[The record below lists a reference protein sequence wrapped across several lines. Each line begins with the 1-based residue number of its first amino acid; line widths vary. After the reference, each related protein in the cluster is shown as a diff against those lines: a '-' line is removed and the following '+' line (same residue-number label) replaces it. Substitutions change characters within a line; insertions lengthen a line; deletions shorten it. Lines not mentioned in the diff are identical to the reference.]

1 MMIYCR
7 YILCDEE
14 KGFMNQ
20 REKIERVKEF
30 RLIDDV
36 FFEVFA
42 SDIPACQE
50 ILRVILE
57 DTELIVNDVIVQSSE
72 RNLYGR
78 SVRLDA
84 LCTLGDG
91 SLCNIEIQRADND
104 NHLKRARFNA
114 ASITVKESEIGTNF
128 EKVKDVYIVYISEK
142 DFFKGGLTTY
152 HIDKIIRENGICVD
166 DGLHEIFVN
175 TSVNDGSNIAELMQC
190 FKQKDLNNLKFKA
203 VTRRFKEL
211 KETEG
216 GLNAMCKI
224 MEDIVKEEN
233 EKILKEEN
241 IKRIVKMISKSYSK
255 EEVLELAYT
264 EEEYEEAEKGL
275 FATV

>member
-1 MMIYCR
+1 
-7 YILCDEE
+7 
-14 KGFMNQ
+14 MNQ
-20 REKIERVKEF
+20 IEKIERIKEF
-30 RLIDDV
+30 RLIDDI

-57 DTELIVNDVIVQSSE
+57 DAELIVNDVVVQSSE

-84 LCTLGDG
+84 LCTLGNG

-114 ASITVKESEIGTNF
+114 ANITVKESETGTNF
-128 EKVKDVYIVYISEK
+128 EKVKDVYIIYISEK
-142 DFFKGGLTTY
+142 DFFKGGFTTY
-152 HIDKIIRENGICVD
+152 HIDKVIRENGITVD

-175 TSVNDGSNIAELMQC
+175 ASVNDGSNIAEMMQC
-190 FKQKDLNNLKFKA
+190 FTQKSLNNPKFRA

-216 GLNAMCKI
+216 GLTTMCKL
-224 MEDIVKEEN
+224 MDDIVNEEKQKEK
-233 EKILKEEN
+233 EKV
-241 IKRIVKMISKSYSK
+241 RIELLTNMINNGYSK
-255 EEVLELAYT
+255 KDILNIGFTEDEYKKA
-264 EEEYEEAEKGL
+264 EEEL
-275 FATV
+275 LTTF

>member
-1 MMIYCR
+1 
-7 YILCDEE
+7 
-14 KGFMNQ
+14 MNQ
-20 REKIERVKEF
+20 KEKIERIKEF

-42 SDIPACQE
+42 SDIQACQE
-50 ILRVILE
+50 ILRTILE
-57 DTELIVNDVIVQSSE
+57 DEKLIVNDIIVQSSE

-91 SLCNIEIQRADND
+91 SLCNIEIQRSDND

-114 ASITVKESEIGTNF
+114 SSVTIKESEPGTNF
-128 EKVKDVYIVYISEK
+128 ENVKDVYIIYISEK
-142 DFFKGGLTTY
+142 DFFKSGLTTY
-152 HIDKIIRENGICVD
+152 HIDKVIRENGITVD

-175 TSVNDGSNIAELMQC
+175 AAVNDGSNIAELMQC
-190 FKQKDLNNLKFKA
+190 FKQKDLNNPKFKA

-224 MEDIVKEEN
+224 MEDIIKEEER
-233 EKILKEEN
+233 EKN
-241 IKRIVKMISKSYSK
+241 IKRIAKMISKGYSK
-255 EEVLELAYT
+255 EEILDLDYT
-264 EEEYEEAEKGL
+264 EEEYEEAEKEL
-275 FATV
+275 IATV

>member
-1 MMIYCR
+1 
-7 YILCDEE
+7 
-14 KGFMNQ
+14 MNQ
-20 REKIERVKEF
+20 IEKIERIKEF
-30 RLIDDV
+30 RLIDDI

-57 DTELIVNDVIVQSSE
+57 DAELIVNDVVVQSSE

-84 LCTLGDG
+84 LCTLGNG

-114 ASITVKESEIGTNF
+114 ANITVKESETENNF
-128 EKVKDVYIVYISEK
+128 KKVKDVYIIYISEK
-142 DFFKGGLTTY
+142 DFFKGGFTTY
-152 HIDKIIRENGICVD
+152 HIDKVIRENGITVD

-175 TSVNDGSNIAELMQC
+175 ASVNDGSNIAELMQC
-190 FKQKDLNNLKFKA
+190 FTQKNLNNPKFRA

-216 GLNAMCKI
+216 GLTVMCKL
-224 MEDIVKEEN
+224 MDDIVKEE
-233 EKILKEEN
+233 KKEEN
-241 IKRIVKMISKSYSK
+241 IKRIKKMINKGYSK
-255 EEVLELAYT
+255 EDILDLDYT
-264 EEEYEEAEKGL
+264 EDEYKEAEKEL
-275 FATV
+275 LTIF

>member
-1 MMIYCR
+1 MIASV
-7 YILCDEE
+7 IQACD
-14 KGFMNQ
+14 
-20 REKIERVKEF
+20 V
-30 RLIDDV
+30 LLSTSL
-36 FFEVFA
+36 EV
-42 SDIPACQE
+42 DK
-50 ILRVILE
+50 
-57 DTELIVNDVIVQSSE
+57 LIVNDVIVQSSE
-72 RNLYGR
+72 RNIYGR

-91 SLCNIEIQRADND
+91 SLCNIEIQRSDND

-114 ASITVKESEIGTNF
+114 ASITVKESEPGINF
-128 EKVKDVYIVYISEK
+128 ENVKDVYIVYISEK
-142 DFFKGGLTTY
+142 DFFKAGLTTY
-152 HIDKIIRENGICVD
+152 HIDKIIRENGITVE

-175 TSVNDGSNIAELMQC
+175 AAVDDGSNIAELMQC

-233 EKILKEEN
+233 EKILKELKEERQKT
-241 IKRIVKMISKSYSK
+241 IKRITKMISKGYSK
-255 EEVLELAYT
+255 EDMWELDYT
-264 EEEYEEAEKGL
+264 EEEYKEAEKEL
-275 FATV
+275 LATV

>member
-1 MMIYCR
+1 
-7 YILCDEE
+7 
-14 KGFMNQ
+14 MNQ
-20 REKIERVKEF
+20 IEKIEHIKEF
-30 RLIDDV
+30 RLIDDI

-57 DTELIVNDVIVQSSE
+57 DAELIVNDVVVQSSE

-84 LCTLGDG
+84 LCTLGNG

-114 ASITVKESEIGTNF
+114 ANITVKESETGTNF
-128 EKVKDVYIVYISEK
+128 EKVKDVYIIYISEK
-142 DFFKGGLTTY
+142 DFFKGGFTTY
-152 HIDKIIRENGICVD
+152 HIDKVIRENGITVD

-175 TSVNDGSNIAELMQC
+175 ASVNDGSNIAELMQC
-190 FKQKDLNNLKFKA
+190 FTQKNLNNPKFRA

-216 GLNAMCKI
+216 GLTTMCKL
-224 MEDIVKEEN
+224 MDDIVNEEKQKEK
-233 EKILKEEN
+233 EKV
-241 IKRIVKMISKSYSK
+241 RIELLTNMINNGYSK
-255 EEVLELAYT
+255 KDILNIGFTEDEYKKA
-264 EEEYEEAEKGL
+264 EEEL
-275 FATV
+275 LTTF